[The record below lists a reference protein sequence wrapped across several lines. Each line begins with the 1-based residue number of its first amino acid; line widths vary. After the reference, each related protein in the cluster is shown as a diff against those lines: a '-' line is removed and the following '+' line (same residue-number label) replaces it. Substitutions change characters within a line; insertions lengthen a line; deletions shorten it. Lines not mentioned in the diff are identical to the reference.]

1 MSSALTPTTTIGGA
15 SSWTGI
21 SRGISCVGEQ
31 HACMLDQVI
40 VTPEPLFLSHHR
52 QVVASAL
59 DAQVQLLRDFVYEVA
74 A

>member
-1 MSSALTPTTTIGGA
+1 
-15 SSWTGI
+15 
-21 SRGISCVGEQ
+21 
-31 HACMLDQVI
+31 MLDQVI